1 MRRIQA
7 EEIVA
12 EHLELICPKCKGIYI
27 PKTVNEIELC
37 PGCRTY
43 LDSINPGARREELT
57 LSPKTKISPYS
68 HHHRGWRNIGGK
80 RIWFPN
86 RMEANYYRMHLWQKE
101 KKIIANFEYQPE
113 PFDFRPYGYTKGI
126 VTYRPDFLVVPK
138 DGPAFYEELKGH
150 IGRDHKTKMNRMR
163 KCFASVLVKL
173 ITYQDYKETER
184 QTSMIIKGWE
194 K

>member
-7 EEIVA
+7 QEIVA
-12 EHLELICPKCKGIYI
+12 EHIELICPRCKGKYV
-27 PKTVNEIELC
+27 PKTVDEIEVC
-37 PGCRTY
+37 PGCKTY
-43 LDSINPGARREELT
+43 LDSISLKVTKGNLLLAPKAK
-57 LSPKTKISPYS
+57 LSPYA

-113 PFDFRPYGYTKGI
+113 PFDFRPYGYSKGT
-126 VTYRPDFLVVPK
+126 VTYRLDFLVVPQRES
-138 DGPAFYEELKGH
+138 AFYEELKGH

-163 KCFASVLVKL
+163 KCFPSVFVKL

-184 QTSMIIKGWE
+184 QVSMIIKGWE